1 MNVDLMSQMMVS
13 ALAQPGIPAQ
23 ETTGSGEGFE
33 EMLQQAGQKQET
45 PKPEKTE
52 KPAEK
57 PASQEK
63 PAAKPQQ
70 KDEKMPQQQYELA
83 ASLIT
88 AQPVQAPVMVEA
100 SAQTPVVAAQ
110 MPQEITA
117 PAVQAEMPVVA
128 ETAVADTMP
137 QAVQTAAPQTE
148 LPVQV
153 EEQPVM
159 QQPVTET
166 AAPEQQQPQQ
176 EFSADTGD
184 APRAMESEETVTDA
198 SAGVQETPVFED
210 NFAVPVKV
218 AQPEQPVAPEAD
230 DAAGK
235 IADQVEQAIANG
247 DSKVEIRLTPEN
259 LGQLTVQITRS
270 GDGSLSIVLNATTD
284 KAAALLERHSTGL
297 QNLLA
302 GQNQVQV
309 KVEIQA
315 NAEQQ
320 SRFLNPDSDGNH
332 QQQGQQ
338 QHHQQQEPQQA
349 DDFIQQLRLG
359 LLGLDQ
365 PETH

>member
-1 MNVDLMSQMMVS
+1 MNIDLMSQMVVG

-33 EMLQQAGQKQET
+33 DMLQQAGQKQES
-45 PKPEKTE
+45 PKPEKSE

-57 PASQEK
+57 PTQQQK
-63 PAAKPQQ
+63 PATKPQQ
-70 KDEKMPQQQYELA
+70 EDEKIPQQQYELA

-100 SAQTPVVAAQ
+100 SAAQTPVVAVEV
-110 MPQEITA
+110 PQQVAA
-117 PAVQAEMPVVA
+117 PVVEAEMPVVA
-128 ETAVADTMP
+128 ETANTAAQT
-137 QAVQTAAPQTE
+137 VQTAAPQAE
-148 LPVQV
+148 QPMQM
-153 EEQPVM
+153 EEQPVI

-247 DSKVEIRLTPEN
+247 ESKVEIRLTPEN

-270 GDGSLSIVLNATTD
+270 GDGSLSIVLNTTTD

-315 NAEQQ
+315 NTEQHNQ
-320 SRFLNPDSDGNH
+320 FLNPDGDNNH
-332 QQQGQQ
+332 QQGHQQ
-338 QHHQQQEPQQA
+338 HHHQQQEPQQA
-349 DDFIQQLRLG
+349 DDFVQQLRLG
-359 LLGLDQ
+359 LLGLNQ
-365 PETH
+365 SETI